1 MLLSSDFQRICLLQT
16 CVIRAWDTGKPLL
29 YCPAMNTF
37 MWEHPLTAS
46 QTHTLTRFGYIQ
58 VPPVSKTLACGDQ
71 GKQSK

>member
-1 MLLSSDFQRICLLQT
+1 MLLQT

-37 MWEHPLTAS
+37 MWDHPITAS
-46 QTHTLTRFGYIQ
+46 QIHTLTQFGYIQ

-71 GKQSK
+71 GK